1 MQPSSIAPN
10 AFYEVELTAFT
21 YGGEAMGRLS
31 DGRAVFVPFALPGE
45 KARVR
50 LVEEKRNHARAELV
64 EVLRPS
70 AQRQAPACLHF
81 GMCGGCHYQHMP
93 YEAQLVAKTEIL
105 RDQLM
110 RIGRLKDPPVQPAV
124 ACPHPYSYRNHV
136 QFHLTAEGLLG
147 YYPAL
152 PAASSGGEV
161 FAIQE
166 CHLPEAPLQDLWL
179 QLEFEAMPEIER
191 IGLRLGSG
199 EQVQLILEGQ
209 GSELPEFSVEDLSIS
224 AVHLSEDSC
233 VVLAGSEFVIMQVL
247 DRLFRVSAGSFFQV
261 NTEMAESLVKHVLE
275 KLPDFVNLDSQTTL
289 LDAYCGVGL
298 FSAFLAPRVG
308 RLIAIEAAPSAVE
321 DFIINLDEFENVEL
335 YEDTAGN
342 VLSQI
347 TIQPDIILVDPP
359 RSGLEKDALEGILRL
374 KPSLLVYVSC
384 DPATLGRDARRLTEG
399 GYRLEIIT
407 PFDLFPQ
414 TYHIESISFWRPTA

>member
-1 MQPSSIAPN
+1 MQPSSIDSN
-10 AFYEVELTAFT
+10 AFYEIELTTFA
-21 YGGEAMGRLS
+21 YGGATMGRLS
-31 DGRAVFVPFALPGE
+31 DGKAVFVPFALPGE

-70 AQRQAPACLHF
+70 AQRRAPACIHF
-81 GMCGGCHYQHMP
+81 GLCGGCHYQHMP

-136 QFHLTAEGLLG
+136 QFHLTVEGLLG
-147 YYPAL
+147 YYPAM
-152 PAASSGGEV
+152 PAVSSGGEV

-166 CHLPEAPLQDLWL
+166 CHLPEAPLQDLWP

-199 EQVQLILEGQ
+199 EQIQLILEGQ

-224 AVHLSEDSC
+224 AVHLSEGSS

-261 NTEMAESLVKHVLE
+261 NTEMAESLVRYMLE

-308 RLIAIEAAPSAVE
+308 RLIAIEAAPNAVE
-321 DFIINLDEFENVEL
+321 DFIINLDE
-335 YEDTAGN
+335 
-342 VLSQI
+342 
-347 TIQPDIILVDPP
+347 
-359 RSGLEKDALEGILRL
+359 
-374 KPSLLVYVSC
+374 
-384 DPATLGRDARRLTEG
+384 
-399 GYRLEIIT
+399 
-407 PFDLFPQ
+407 
-414 TYHIESISFWRPTA
+414 